1 MAKIKIRKKTKVI
14 PHKKSTKVDW
24 QKAGE
29 RELPSYN
36 PDVAPRTSPDDV
48 YYRTLLLKNR
58 PRKFN
63 PAESQVKKY
72 KIVNGK
78 KVYKYKK
85 VKSRTKGGGTDVYYE
100 RNPKYFKIK

>member
-24 QKAGE
+24 QKDA
-29 RELPSYN
+29 RETDPDYSY
-36 PDVAPRTSPDDV
+36 
-48 YYRTLLLKNR
+48 R

-63 PAESQVKKY
+63 PSESQVKKY
-72 KIVNGK
+72 KIGDGK

-85 VKSRTKGGGTDVYYE
+85 VKYRTKSGVTDEYYE
-100 RNPKYFKIK
+100 RNPKYLKIK